1 MDIRKIL
8 WEAARPVSR
17 RALPILSFPAVQKM
31 DATVEQLVRDAAL
44 QAQAM
49 EIVARDT
56 DTIAAVSLMD
66 LSVEA
71 EAFGA
76 QVRFSKNEVPAVV
89 GQLVA
94 DADDAEAL
102 AVPALTAGRAQ
113 ICAEGVRLAKQ
124 RILDKPVL
132 AGMIGPYSLAGRL
145 MDVTEILY
153 ICYDE
158 PETVHV
164 VLEKA
169 TTYLIRYGQMLKA
182 AGADGIVLAE
192 PLAGILSPDMA
203 QEFSIPYVQRVI
215 EALRDERFA
224 VIYHNCG
231 NSVSSMLER
240 IFAQGADGYHF
251 GNAVN
256 MAEVLAVAPADT
268 LCMGNVDPAGQFAL
282 GTPESIRAATRALL
296 TSCAEYSNFIPS
308 SGCDIPAHAKWENI
322 AAFFTALR
330 EDA

>member
-1 MDIRKIL
+1 MNIRELL
-8 WEAARPVSR
+8 WEAARSETQ

-31 DATVEQLVRDAAL
+31 DATVGQLVKDAEL

-56 DTIAAVSLMD
+56 DTLAAVSLMD

-76 QVRFSKNEVPAVV
+76 KVRFAENEVPAVT

-94 DADDAEAL
+94 DEDDADAL
-102 AVPALTAGRAQ
+102 EVPDLEAGRAK

-124 RILDKPVL
+124 RIRTKPVL

-158 PETVHV
+158 PETVHK

-169 TTYLIRYGQMLKA
+169 TAYLIRYGGLLKET
-182 AGADGIVLAE
+182 GADGIVLAE

-203 QEFSIPYVQRVI
+203 
-215 EALRDERFA
+215 
-224 VIYHNCG
+224 
-231 NSVSSMLER
+231 
-240 IFAQGADGYHF
+240 
-251 GNAVN
+251 
-256 MAEVLAVAPADT
+256 
-268 LCMGNVDPAGQFAL
+268 
-282 GTPESIRAATRALL
+282 
-296 TSCAEYSNFIPS
+296 
-308 SGCDIPAHAKWENI
+308 
-322 AAFFTALR
+322 
-330 EDA
+330 